1 MRKHSWVIAALLVL
15 LGSASI
21 AKADTID
28 SYTSGTAMATD
39 YFGESFTTPSGGP
52 WDSITFS
59 FYSDVPPATPAA
71 AGDLFLLTEEYLGD
85 PAGLSSSTPGLLAES
100 VSNAGGI
107 YTFSSPVTLAAGTEY
122 WVYTDASLEIS
133 GSGTGGSS
141 AGEAYFAATSTTD
154 FSAFGGG
161 QITNFT
167 LQGTTSVPEPPTYGL
182 MLLGIGAVLV
192 LRKRTVQGFHQAS

>member
-1 MRKHSWVIAALLVL
+1 MRKHPRVIAALLVL

-28 SYTSGTAMATD
+28 SFTSGAATATD

-52 WDSITFS
+52 WDSITFN

-85 PAGLSSSTPGLLAES
+85 PAGLSSSTPGFLAES
-100 VSNAGGI
+100 VSNAGGV

-122 WVYTDASLEIS
+122 WVYTDASFEIS
-133 GSGTGGSS
+133 GSGTDGSS
-141 AGEAYFAATSTTD
+141 AGEAYFADSNTTD
-154 FSAFGGG
+154 FSADGG

-167 LQGTTSVPEPPTYGL
+167 LQGTTGVPEPPTYGL